1 MMKLANNLKIT
12 NSAVFY
18 HYIKQLSIH
27 IAENSKKS
35 LNAMPNCTKYEH
47 LFCLCVQAPFQLCYD
62 CDNMPTLGVLTTS
75 DLGSRGIRIDSSGT
89 IIMDV
94 FSSKGFV
101 VEKYEVVP
109 DERHVI
115 EEVLR
120 TWVDTENLD
129 LIVTTGGTGLTK
141 RDVTPEATLAIIDRE
156 VPGIAEAMRIR
167 TMDITPFAALS
178 RSVAGVRQD
187 TLIINMPGSPK
198 AVQECLEVLMPV
210 IPHALGLLKD
220 PPISHES

>member
-1 MMKLANNLKIT
+1 
-12 NSAVFY
+12 
-18 HYIKQLSIH
+18 
-27 IAENSKKS
+27 
-35 LNAMPNCTKYEH
+35 
-47 LFCLCVQAPFQLCYD
+47 
-62 CDNMPTLGVLTTS
+62 
-75 DLGSRGIRIDSSGT
+75 
-89 IIMDV
+89 MDV

-167 TMDITPFAALS
+167 TMDITPLSVLS
-178 RSVAGVRQD
+178 RSVAGVRED

-198 AVQECLEVLMPV
+198 AVQECLDVLMPV

-220 PPISHES
+220 PPISHDS